1 MTNQEIFELMA
12 RFDASTATTLK
23 LSTKDF
29 SLELGKGGPAAP
41 IPAAAPVPAS
51 AAAVPPAAAP
61 NRPYRRG
68 PQAPN
73 PVFPGNGPP
82 SGAIA
87 PASRWRPAT
96 ASPNHRPAPHR

>member
-41 IPAAAPVPAS
+41 IPARFPPPRPLCRRRLLQRLRAS
-51 AAAVPPAAAP
+51 ASPPPWWAP
-61 NRPYRRG
+61 ST
-68 PQAPN
+68 
-73 PVFPGNGPP
+73 PP
-82 SGAIA
+82 
-87 PASRWRPAT
+87 PPPMLLPLCRWAT
-96 ASPNHRPAPHR
+96 M